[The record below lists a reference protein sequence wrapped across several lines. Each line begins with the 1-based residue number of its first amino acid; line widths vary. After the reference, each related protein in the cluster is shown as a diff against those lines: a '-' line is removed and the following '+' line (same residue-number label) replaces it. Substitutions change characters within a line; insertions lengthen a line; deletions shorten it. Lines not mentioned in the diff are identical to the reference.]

1 MDPFASTPEPRRR
14 GFSLTTQI
22 FIGLAIGV
30 VVGAIVDATNPAWAI
45 YFRPFSQLFLRLI
58 KMIIAPLIFATL
70 VAGIAGAGH
79 FKVVGRM
86 GLRAIIYFEIV
97 TTLALIIGLLAVNIT
112 RPGDGVNLPLGA
124 GSEISAK
131 AQTWDQILL
140 HVIPESVFDAMARG
154 DVLQI
159 VTFSIL
165 FGIALGMIG
174 EKGRPVITWCEA
186 VAETMFKFTNIV
198 MHYAP
203 IGVGA
208 AIAYTVGHGGLGVL
222 YNLAWLVATLY
233 MALAFFILAVLL
245 PIALMF
251 RVPLRKFIKAVKEPA
266 IIAFST
272 TSSEAALPRAMEVLE
287 RLGVPRRIV
296 SFVLPLGY
304 SFNLDG
310 TTLYLSLAA
319 VFVAQAAGVELTVG
333 QQFTMMLTLML
344 TSKGVAGVP
353 RASLV
358 ILAATLAS
366 YGLPLE
372 GVTLILGVDE
382 LMDMART
389 MTNVIGNCLAT
400 VVDRQVG
407 RVSSSK
413 PVTPSSSW
421 PPRAARSENSLMA
434 FGLSLR
440 QKRRHQS
447 AGSTRGPRR
456 PKGPTP
462 MPHIHQ
468 SAWWKVMCLTG
479 VDYFSTLGYQP
490 GIAYLAAGV
499 LSPLATLVLVLLTLF
514 GALPMYRRV
523 AAMSPHGQ
531 GSIALLE
538 ELLPRWRGKALVLCL
553 LGFAATGFIITI
565 TLSAADATA
574 HVVENP
580 LVPVWMHRPVL
591 MTLFLL
597 AGLGAIFLKGFR
609 EAVWLAVPIV
619 AVYLALNAVV
629 LGWGLQLPV
638 RAPGVVLRVGVDGR

>member
-1 MDPFASTPEPRRR
+1 MAHSEVDGAPRRR
-14 GFSLTTQI
+14 GITLTQQI
-22 FIGLAIGV
+22 FIGLALGIL
-30 VVGAIVDATNPAWAI
+30 VGALIERYHPEWAI

-58 KMIIAPLIFATL
+58 KMVIAPLIFATL

-86 GLRAIIYFEIV
+86 GLRAIIYFEVV
-97 TTLALIIGLLAVNIT
+97 TTLALIIGLVAVNIT
-112 RPGDGVNLPLGA
+112 KPGIGVNLPMGQ
-124 GSEISAK
+124 GSEITAK

-140 HVIPESVFDAMARG
+140 HVVPESVIDAMAKG

-159 VTFSIL
+159 VVFSLL

-174 EKGRPVITWCEA
+174 EKGRPVIAWCEG

-233 MALAFFILAVLL
+233 MALAVLILGVML
-245 PIALMF
+245 PIALLF
-251 RVPLRKFIKAVKEPA
+251 KVPIRKFVKAVKEPA

-319 VFVAQAAGVELTVG
+319 VFVAQAAGVQLTIG
-333 QQFTMMLTLML
+333 HQITMLLTLML

-358 ILAATLAS
+358 ILAGTLAS

-400 VVDRQVG
+400 VVIAKWEGQFVEASDEDLALA
-407 RVSSSK
+407 
-413 PVTPSSSW
+413 
-421 PPRAARSENSLMA
+421 AARGE
-434 FGLSLR
+434 
-440 QKRRHQS
+440 
-447 AGSTRGPRR
+447 
-456 PKGPTP
+456 
-462 MPHIHQ
+462 I
-468 SAWWKVMCLTG
+468 
-479 VDYFSTLGYQP
+479 
-490 GIAYLAAGV
+490 
-499 LSPLATLVLVLLTLF
+499 
-514 GALPMYRRV
+514 
-523 AAMSPHGQ
+523 
-531 GSIALLE
+531 
-538 ELLPRWRGKALVLCL
+538 
-553 LGFAATGFIITI
+553 
-565 TLSAADATA
+565 
-574 HVVENP
+574 
-580 LVPVWMHRPVL
+580 
-591 MTLFLL
+591 
-597 AGLGAIFLKGFR
+597 
-609 EAVWLAVPIV
+609 
-619 AVYLALNAVV
+619 
-629 LGWGLQLPV
+629 
-638 RAPGVVLRVGVDGR
+638 

>member
-1 MDPFASTPEPRRR
+1 MDETQPRPRR
-14 GFSLTTQI
+14 GITLTQQI
-22 FIGLAIGV
+22 FIGLTIGILI
-30 VVGAIVDATNPAWAI
+30 GAVIDRVHPEWAI

-97 TTLALIIGLLAVNIT
+97 TTIALIIGLVAVNIT
-112 RPGDGVNLPLGA
+112 KPGVGVNLPLGQ
-124 GSEISAK
+124 GPEISAK

-140 HVIPESVFDAMARG
+140 HTVPESIIDAMARG

-159 VTFSIL
+159 VVFSIF
-165 FGIALGMIG
+165 FGVALGVLG
-174 EKGRPVITWCEA
+174 EKGRPVLVWCEA

-233 MALAFFILAVLL
+233 MALAVFILGVLL
-245 PIALMF
+245 PVALIF
-251 RVPLRKFIKAVKEPA
+251 RVPIRKFLKAVKEPA
-266 IIAFST
+266 VIAFST

-319 VFVAQAAGVELTVG
+319 VFVAQAAGVQLTVG
-333 QQFTMMLTLML
+333 QQITMLLTLML

-358 ILAATLAS
+358 ILAGTRAS

-400 VVDRQVG
+400 VVVAKWEGEFVEASDQELAVA
-407 RVSSSK
+407 
-413 PVTPSSSW
+413 
-421 PPRAARSENSLMA
+421 AARGE
-434 FGLSLR
+434 
-440 QKRRHQS
+440 
-447 AGSTRGPRR
+447 
-456 PKGPTP
+456 
-462 MPHIHQ
+462 I
-468 SAWWKVMCLTG
+468 
-479 VDYFSTLGYQP
+479 
-490 GIAYLAAGV
+490 
-499 LSPLATLVLVLLTLF
+499 
-514 GALPMYRRV
+514 
-523 AAMSPHGQ
+523 
-531 GSIALLE
+531 
-538 ELLPRWRGKALVLCL
+538 
-553 LGFAATGFIITI
+553 
-565 TLSAADATA
+565 
-574 HVVENP
+574 
-580 LVPVWMHRPVL
+580 
-591 MTLFLL
+591 
-597 AGLGAIFLKGFR
+597 
-609 EAVWLAVPIV
+609 
-619 AVYLALNAVV
+619 
-629 LGWGLQLPV
+629 
-638 RAPGVVLRVGVDGR
+638 

>member
-1 MDPFASTPEPRRR
+1 MAQAHAPASSRRR
-14 GFSLTTQI
+14 ITLTQQI
-22 FIGLAIGV
+22 FIGLVLGIIA
-30 VVGAIVDATNPAWAI
+30 GAAVEAYHPTWAI

-58 KMIIAPLIFATL
+58 KMVIAPLIFATL

-86 GLRAIIYFEIV
+86 GLRALIYFEVV

-112 RPGDGVNLPLGA
+112 KPGVGVNLPTGHQP
-124 GSEISAK
+124 EITAA

-140 HVIPESVFDAMARG
+140 HVVPESVFDAMARG

-159 VTFSIL
+159 VVFSVL

-174 EKGRPVITWCEA
+174 EKGRPVIAWCEA

-198 MHYAP
+198 MRYAP

-208 AIAYTVGHGGLGVL
+208 AMAYTVGHGGVGVL

-233 MALAFFILAVLL
+233 MSLAALILGVFL
-245 PIALMF
+245 PIALIF
-251 RVPLRKFIKAVKEPA
+251 KVPVRKFIKAVKEPA
-266 IIAFST
+266 VIAFST

-319 VFVAQAAGVELTVG
+319 VFVAQAAGVHLTIG
-333 QQFTMMLTLML
+333 QQVTMLLTLML

-358 ILAATLAS
+358 ILAGTLAS

-400 VVDRQVG
+400 VV
-407 RVSSSK
+407 
-413 PVTPSSSW
+413 
-421 PPRAARSENSLMA
+421 
-434 FGLSLR
+434 
-440 QKRRHQS
+440 
-447 AGSTRGPRR
+447 
-456 PKGPTP
+456 
-462 MPHIHQ
+462 
-468 SAWWKVMCLTG
+468 
-479 VDYFSTLGYQP
+479 
-490 GIAYLAAGV
+490 IAKWEGEFVEASDEQLALAA
-499 LSPLATLVLVLLTLF
+499 A
-514 GALPMYRRV
+514 
-523 AAMSPHGQ
+523 Q
-531 GSIALLE
+531 GEI
-538 ELLPRWRGKALVLCL
+538 
-553 LGFAATGFIITI
+553 
-565 TLSAADATA
+565 
-574 HVVENP
+574 
-580 LVPVWMHRPVL
+580 
-591 MTLFLL
+591 
-597 AGLGAIFLKGFR
+597 
-609 EAVWLAVPIV
+609 
-619 AVYLALNAVV
+619 
-629 LGWGLQLPV
+629 
-638 RAPGVVLRVGVDGR
+638 